1 MFQAAGREMECTAS
15 AGPSNLFIRLRGISG
30 SLKSEIMRTL
40 VLKLLSLLIL
50 IIFSSCST
58 RKLNKQKFEISSS
71 AQSEIRMQDLMN
83 DKLEAKRKIL
93 LTDTTNEQYSVI
105 IFPADT
111 FSFSARHGFKGKAER
126 IELSGKLRR
135 VISRID
141 SAGLLAERQRDMDYE
156 EEYENKK
163 VELSNSR
170 VLEKKG
176 SKLVNVLIMVVGL
189 ILVGWVLWR
198 WGLGIIKK

>member
-1 MFQAAGREMECTAS
+1 MKA
-15 AGPSNLFIRLRGISG
+15 IVI
-30 SLKSEIMRTL
+30 
-40 VLKLLSLLIL
+40 KLLALLIL
-50 IIFSSCST
+50 INFSSCST
-58 RKLNKQKFEISSS
+58 RKLNRQKFESSVS

-111 FSFSARHGFKGKAER
+111 FSFSAQHGFKGSAER

-141 SAGLLAERQRDMDYE
+141 SAVLLAEKQRDMNYE
-156 EEYENKK
+156 EQYESKK
-163 VELSNSR
+163 SEVSNSR

-176 SKLVNVLIMVVGL
+176 WHLVNVLIIVLVL
-189 ILVGWVLWR
+189 ILVGWCLWGGR
-198 WGLGIIKK
+198 R

>member
-1 MFQAAGREMECTAS
+1 MKT
-15 AGPSNLFIRLRGISG
+15 IVI
-30 SLKSEIMRTL
+30 I
-40 VLKLLSLLIL
+40 LLALLIL
-50 IIFSSCST
+50 IGLSSCST

-71 AQSEIRMQDLMN
+71 AKSEMRMQELMN

-93 LTDTTNEQYSVI
+93 MTDTANEYYSVI

-111 FSFSARHGFKGKAER
+111 FSFSAQHGFKGKAEK

-141 SAGLLAERQRDMDYE
+141 SAGLLAERQRDRHYREQYE
-156 EEYENKK
+156 GKK

-176 SKLVNVLIMVVGL
+176 LKMVNVLIMVVVV
-189 ILVGWVLWR
+189 ILGGWVVWR
-198 WGLGIIKK
+198 GGR

>member
-1 MFQAAGREMECTAS
+1 
-15 AGPSNLFIRLRGISG
+15 
-30 SLKSEIMRTL
+30 
-40 VLKLLSLLIL
+40 
-50 IIFSSCST
+50 
-58 RKLNKQKFEISSS
+58 
-71 AQSEIRMQDLMN
+71 MQDLMN

>member
-1 MFQAAGREMECTAS
+1 M
-15 AGPSNLFIRLRGISG
+15 
-30 SLKSEIMRTL
+30 
-40 VLKLLSLLIL
+40 LLIL
-50 IIFSSCST
+50 INFSSCST

-93 LTDTTNEQYSVI
+93 LTDTANEQYSII

-111 FSFSARHGFKGKAER
+111 FSFSAQYGFKGKAER
-126 IELSGKLRR
+126 IELSGELRR

-141 SAGLLAERQRDMDYE
+141 SSVLLAEKQRDMNYE
-156 EEYENKK
+156 AEYENKK

-170 VLEKKG
+170 VLEKRR
-176 SKLVNVLIMVVGL
+176 SKVVNVLIMVMGV

-198 WGLGIIKK
+198 GGR

>member
-1 MFQAAGREMECTAS
+1 MKT
-15 AGPSNLFIRLRGISG
+15 IVI
-30 SLKSEIMRTL
+30 I
-40 VLKLLSLLIL
+40 LLALLIL
-50 IIFSSCST
+50 IGLSSCST

-71 AQSEIRMQDLMN
+71 AKSEMRMQELMN

-93 LTDTTNEQYSVI
+93 MTDTANEYYSVI

-111 FSFSARHGFKGKAER
+111 FSFSAQHGFKGKAEK

-141 SAGLLAERQRDMDYE
+141 SAGLLAERQRDMNYGE
-156 EEYENKK
+156 QHESKIAK
-163 VELSNSR
+163 LSNSR

-176 SKLVNVLIMVVGL
+176 WRLVNVLIIVLVI
-189 ILVGWVLWR
+189 ILVGWWLWR
-198 WGLGIIKK
+198 GRL

>member
-1 MFQAAGREMECTAS
+1 
-15 AGPSNLFIRLRGISG
+15 
-30 SLKSEIMRTL
+30 MRTL